1 MAALCFLGGKAS
13 CVRLDRDYCMHASWP
28 LAAGRNLSEGLNDAG
43 WENPSLEVGL
53 SSARVM
59 VADAK
64 GGWKLGT
71 GIEFT
76 AQVESYDLQF

>member
-1 MAALCFLGGKAS
+1 MTLVGKI
-13 CVRLDRDYCMHASWP
+13 P
-28 LAAGRNLSEGLNDAG
+28 LWRINYFE
-43 WENPSLEVGL
+43 EVGL